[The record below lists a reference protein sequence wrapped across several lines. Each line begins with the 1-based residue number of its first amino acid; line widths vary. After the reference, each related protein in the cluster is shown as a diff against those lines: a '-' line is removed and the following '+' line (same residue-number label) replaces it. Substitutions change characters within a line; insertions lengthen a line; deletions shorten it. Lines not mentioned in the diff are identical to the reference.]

1 MKRLF
6 PCLLTLLL
14 LAGCAA
20 PAEPTPPP
28 QPEPPAV
35 EEPAPPAVEN
45 PVPPAEPET
54 PEPIT
59 AENLR
64 EEYEAQDFVVREIVP
79 YEGDFLVYYGNDPYG
94 GIFQWVYG
102 ETGLRAPLLFAG
114 QEILDY
120 EILQPGYI
128 RVLTGGTNIYNG
140 AMSFPVY
147 QSAIAALSVSPE
159 GEVFSDLY
167 NSGHVHQETY
177 WAPLDISHTFGWDHG
192 EVALVDVRIGANGVE
207 AVFGPTAENIG
218 GFFAATSS
226 IPVTEPVYDEA
237 SHTLTLRFHNTAL
250 TSGVRTE
257 FADEDDRKYY
267 MEYQALY
274 GFPTTSPA
282 GTVSGANDFI
292 QSAEIREDGTDTLLI
307 LTLTESAEQYTA
319 EGGQLLRDESRPYLR
334 LSLREKRDW

>member
-1 MKRLF
+1 MKRLTF
-6 PCLLTLLL
+6 FFLFLLMLT
-14 LAGCAA
+14 GCTT
-20 PAEPTPPP
+20 PEEPTPAP

-35 EEPAPPAVEN
+35 EESKPLPLTE
-45 PVPPAEPET
+45 ES
-54 PEPIT
+54 
-59 AENLR
+59 LR
-64 EEYEAQDFVVREIVP
+64 AEYEAQDFVVREIVP

-102 ETGLRAPLLFAG
+102 KTGLRAPLLFSG

-140 AMSFPVY
+140 SMSFPVY

-167 NSGHVHQETY
+167 NSGHVQQETY
-177 WAPLDISHTFGWDHG
+177 WAPLANSHIFGWDHG
-192 EVALVDVRIGANGVE
+192 EVALTDVRIGANGVE
-207 AVFGPTAENIG
+207 AVFGPTADNIG
-218 GFFAATSS
+218 GFFAAASS
-226 IPVTEPVYDEA
+226 IPVTEPVYDKA
-237 SHTLTLRFHNTAL
+237 SRTLTLRFRSTSL
-250 TSGVRTE
+250 TSGARTE
-257 FADEDDRKYY
+257 FADENDRKYY

-274 GFPTTSPA
+274 GFPTTLPA
-282 GTVSGANDFI
+282 GIVSGSNAFI
-292 QSAEIREDGTDTLLI
+292 QSVEVQEDGNDTLLI
-307 LTLTESAEQYTA
+307 LTLTDAAEQYTV